1 MKIKLQFYE
10 KLYLVIVTIFNQS
23 QNGNISIKNS
33 FIFLERLLIKAKV
46 NQLAQISYSDIVECM
61 IFPTVLHRFPNRV
74 SEYLFKSIKLF
85 IRFEEDGGVDIF
97 SSQKEI
103 EEYFLQFYGIGKHK
117 AFFASIVV
125 MIFLFSDKNIEMT
138 SHELICSTF
147 LETLPK
153 ELKILKEI
161 QKKCEN
167 IYIED

>member
-85 IRFEEDGGVDIF
+85 IRFEE
-97 SSQKEI
+97 I